1 MSKYTTEVRY
11 ICETSVGLQESLGY
25 ASVNDTL
32 EQCWDKIFDFDFPIF
47 DENYRRTLC
56 IKILKHFYTREI
68 GEETVGL
75 WKLRLDAKMNEI
87 MPHYNKLYEAWAE
100 DFNLLDD
107 TNITRQ
113 HILDRTGNTQGT
125 TETEAKN
132 RYSDTPQGSLQN
144 VENDTYLT
152 NASRD
157 TGETSYNQ
165 DMTSKDEYTELLKGK
180 SAGKSFSEMLDD
192 YNSVNHVDVL
202 IITDLEP
209 LFMQIW

>member
-11 ICETSVGLQESLGY
+11 ICETAIGLEESAGY
-25 ASVNDTL
+25 TNVNDIL
-32 EQCWDKIFDFDFPIF
+32 EQCWNKIFNFDFPIF

-87 MPHYNKLYEAWAE
+87 MPYYNKLYEAWAE
-100 DFNLLDD
+100 DFNVLDD

-125 TETEAKN
+125 
-132 RYSDTPQGSLQN
+132 RYPHIL
-144 VENDTYLT
+144 
-152 NASRD
+152 
-157 TGETSYNQ
+157 
-165 DMTSKDEYTELLKGK
+165 
-180 SAGKSFSEMLDD
+180 
-192 YNSVNHVDVL
+192 
-202 IITDLEP
+202 
-209 LFMQIW
+209 